1 MAKPIK
7 TWKEGG
13 IDVSAWAL
21 ERGGYSF
28 KISKR
33 FKSKDGT
40 YKESAYWFKNELVK
54 LQAFIADAIA
64 WGGAEDV
71 APELVKPP
79 ANIKDS
85 INDDDIPF

>member
-7 TWKEGG
+7 NWREKG

-33 FKSKDGT
+33 FKSKDGEW
-40 YKESAYWFKNELVK
+40 KESAYWFKNELLK
-54 LQAFIADAIA
+54 LQEFLAEAIA
-64 WGGAEDV
+64 WGGSEDE
-71 APELVKPP
+71 ARELVKPP
-79 ANIKDS
+79 AAVKDS
-85 INDDDIPF
+85 IDDDDIPF